1 MNNYSF
7 YNMKNTLCILITLL
21 LLTGLKVTAQNTNR
35 ENLNSYKI
43 GFFTKRLN
51 LTSAEAEAFW
61 PVYNEYQDQ
70 KSRLQLD
77 KALIIRNFNQNE
89 SILNDKQITESGDK
103 LVGLIEQESAL
114 AVKFHGKL
122 KQVLSPAKVL
132 RFYQAENQYK
142 AQLLNELQNN
152 KEQRRINP
160 ARDF

>member
-1 MNNYSF
+1 
-7 YNMKNTLCILITLL
+7 MKNSLWL
-21 LLTGLKVTAQNTNR
+21 LLTLLTITGLRATAQNINR

-70 KSRLQLD
+70 KSRLQLE
-77 KALIIRNFNQNE
+77 KVLIIRNFNQNE
-89 SILNDKQITESGDK
+89 SILTDKQITESGNK
-103 LVGLIEQESAL
+103 LIGLIEQESSL
-114 AVKFHGKL
+114 AVNFHGKL
-122 KQVLSPAKVL
+122 KEILAPAKVL

-152 KEQRRINP
+152 KGQRRINP

>member
-1 MNNYSF
+1 MNNYRITE
-7 YNMKNTLCILITLL
+7 MKNTLWLL
-21 LLTGLKVTAQNTNR
+21 LILLILTGLSATAQNPNR

-51 LTSAEAEAFW
+51 LTPAEAEIFW

-70 KSRLQLD
+70 KSRLQLE
-77 KALIIRNFNQNE
+77 KVLIIRNFNQNE
-89 SILNDKQITESGDK
+89 SILTDKQITESGDK
-103 LVGLIEQESAL
+103 LIGLIEQETAL
-114 AVKFHGKL
+114 AVKFHNKL
-122 KQVLSPAKVL
+122 KEVLAPAKVL

>member
-1 MNNYSF
+1 MNNF
-7 YNMKNTLCILITLL
+7 RVRNMKNSLWLILSLL
-21 LLTGLKVTAQNTNR
+21 MLTGLRATAQNPNR
-35 ENLNSYKI
+35 QNLNSYKI

-51 LTSAEAEAFW
+51 LTPAEAEIFW

-70 KSRLQLD
+70 KTRLQLD
-77 KALIIRNFNQNE
+77 KVLIIRNFNQNE
-89 SILNDKQITESGDK
+89 SILTDKQITESGDK
-103 LVGLIEQESAL
+103 LIGLIEQESTL
-114 AVKFHGKL
+114 AVKFHNKL
-122 KQVLSPAKVL
+122 KEILTPAKVL